1 MSLPIEGTPTRN
13 FQAGQVL
20 SDMLLRLKRCPNDVG
35 EFISWCEKFSLGQGG
50 LEGLKSLMY
59 WPKIYREF
67 NIKNNNCSMINLIY
81 LCFNAKAE
89 EKKDIYE
96 VLINSD
102 AITNFCQ
109 ESVKPNLCLELNYKL
124 QGMDIFDNK
133 KLFYENLIS
142 NNNKIYFEKKLYEKL
157 SSKKNP
163 NYIKAINIINKYFS
177 N

>member
-1 MSLPIEGTPTRN
+1 MY
-13 FQAGQVL
+13 
-20 SDMLLRLKRCPNDVG
+20 KR
-35 EFISWCEKFSLGQGG
+35 Q
-50 LEGLKSLMY
+50 
-59 WPKIYREF
+59 
-67 NIKNNNCSMINLIY
+67 Y

-109 ESVKPNLCLELNYKL
+109 ESVKPNLCLELDYKL
-124 QGMDIFDNK
+124 QGLDIFDNK
-133 KLFYENLIS
+133 KLFYEKLIS
-142 NNNKIYFEKKLYEKL
+142 NNNKINYEKKLYEKL

-163 NYIKAINIINKYFS
+163 NYIKAINIINKYFT